1 MQHLGRTFVWVWL
14 FWLFLCQGQ
23 ETTFTLCQ
31 GHHYSF
37 RNESLHRERQLNT
50 GCWSY
55 NWRAKWAVN
64 WLSWRG
70 GGDKSRP
77 WDNNVMQPII
87 YLFYN
92 WSLKKHCYPFTNAL
106 LSPPPLPNTM
116 SKIRRNCS
124 WYWVFNIVCG
134 VEGEARQTKLYS
146 RMTVS
151 RVELCTKSTSQPESA
166 SLKPSAI
173 LAIAFEAL
181 KFSLGKWYLHKQIHC
196 FPAMFASRF
205 KVWWVQNI
213 ISRDSVISDSFL
225 SAHHP
230 DYNIRHGVL
239 RLLTKFK
246 DV

>member
-70 GGDKSRP
+70 DKSRP

-87 YLFYN
+87 YLSYN
-92 WSLKKHCYPFTNAL
+92 WSLKKTL
-106 LSPPPLPNTM
+106 LSFHKCVAFPPSFTQHNVENQKKLQLILSFQHCIWGGGRGKLSYIRAWQFLELNYARNRQVSQNLLPWNPPQSWPL
-116 SKIRRNCS
+116 
-124 WYWVFNIVCG
+124 
-134 VEGEARQTKLYS
+134 L
-146 RMTVS
+146 
-151 RVELCTKSTSQPESA
+151 L
-166 SLKPSAI
+166 
-173 LAIAFEAL
+173 
-181 KFSLGKWYLHKQIHC
+181 
-196 FPAMFASRF
+196 
-205 KVWWVQNI
+205 
-213 ISRDSVISDSFL
+213 
-225 SAHHP
+225 
-230 DYNIRHGVL
+230 RH
-239 RLLTKFK
+239 
-246 DV
+246 